1 LTLNDFKRIKLIGK
15 VKLMTVNNENS
26 TPLSDPHL
34 NDVLPVSPKL
44 VEEIVCALDQL
55 NKEQVDFLLR
65 PLHSADIADVFEQLN
80 DNHRKLLTSLI
91 GSRMEPDVLSELD
104 DSTLDD
110 VITEMDDKDVAR
122 AVSQMESDDAV
133 HVLEDMDEN
142 EQRKIIDALPDKDRL
157 IVKEGLSYPEDSAGR
172 LLQKN
177 LVSVP
182 GLWTVGAVIDY
193 FLIEE
198 NLPDEF
204 YEVFIV
210 DPMHHPIG
218 TAALNKIVRSDR
230 DKKISEIMEKEPT
243 LVRVDTDQEEV
254 AYLFRQYDLT
264 SMGVVDDGGRLIGV
278 ITFDDVV
285 DVIEEEAEEDLML
298 MSGIQETDITESVFV
313 AFKNRVTWLIVNLGT
328 AILASMVIAMFDA
341 TINQMVAL
349 AVLMPIV
356 ASMGG
361 NAGTQTMTVTVR
373 AIATRELTATNMKRI
388 IFREFSI
395 ALLNGVI
402 IAILIGGLS
411 WVWFDN
417 TLLGLVMGVAMIVNM
432 IMAGLAGILIPITL
446 DKVNID
452 PALASSIF
460 VTTITDVIGF
470 FAFLG
475 LASQVL
481 I

>member
-1 LTLNDFKRIKLIGK
+1 LTLNDFKTIKLIGK

-26 TPLSDPHL
+26 TPQSDPHL
-34 NDVLPVSPKL
+34 EDVLPVSPEL
-44 VEEIVCALDQL
+44 VEEIVCALDQF

-65 PLHSADIADVFEQLN
+65 PLHSADIADVFEQLS
-80 DNHRKLLTSLI
+80 DNHRKLLTSII
-91 GSRMEPDVLSELD
+91 GSGMEPDVLSELD

-122 AVSQMESDDAV
+122 AVSLMESDDAV

-142 EQRKIIDALPDKDRL
+142 VQRKIIDALPDKDKL
-157 IVKEGLSYPEDSAGR
+157 IVQEGLSYPEDSAGR

-230 DKKISEIMEKEPT
+230 DKKISEIMEEEPT

-313 AFKNRVTWLIVNLGT
+313 ASKNRVTWLIVNLGT

-402 IAILIGGLS
+402 IAVLIGGLS
-411 WVWFDN
+411 WFWFEN
-417 TLLGLVMGVAMIVNM
+417 TMLGLVMGVAMIVNM

>member
-1 LTLNDFKRIKLIGK
+1 MTLNDFKRIKLIGK

-44 VEEIVCALDQL
+44 VEEVVCALDQL

-313 AFKNRVTWLIVNLGT
+313 ASKNRVTWLIVNLGT

-341 TINQMVAL
+341 TINEMVAL

>member
-1 LTLNDFKRIKLIGK
+1 MTLNDFKRIKLIGK

-110 VITEMDDKDVAR
+110 VITEMDDKDFAR

-243 LVRVDTDQEEV
+243 LVSVDTDQEEV

-313 AFKNRVTWLIVNLGT
+313 ASKNRVTWLIVNLGT

>member
-1 LTLNDFKRIKLIGK
+1 
-15 VKLMTVNNENS
+15 MTVNNENS

-313 AFKNRVTWLIVNLGT
+313 ASKNRVTWLIVNLGT

-341 TINQMVAL
+341 TINEMVAL

>member
-44 VEEIVCALDQL
+44 LEEIVCALDQL

-110 VITEMDDKDVAR
+110 VITEMDDKDFAR

-313 AFKNRVTWLIVNLGT
+313 ASKNRVTWLIVNLGT

>member
-1 LTLNDFKRIKLIGK
+1 
-15 VKLMTVNNENS
+15 MTVNNENS

-110 VITEMDDKDVAR
+110 VITEMDDKDFAR

-254 AYLFRQYDLT
+254 AYLFRQYDLI

-313 AFKNRVTWLIVNLGT
+313 ASKNRVTWLIVNLGT

>member
-1 LTLNDFKRIKLIGK
+1 MTLNDFKRIKLIGK

-122 AVSQMESDDAV
+122 AVSQMESNDAV

-313 AFKNRVTWLIVNLGT
+313 ASKNRVTWLIVNLGT

>member
-1 LTLNDFKRIKLIGK
+1 MR
-15 VKLMTVNNENS
+15 
-26 TPLSDPHL
+26 
-34 NDVLPVSPKL
+34 
-44 VEEIVCALDQL
+44 
-55 NKEQVDFLLR
+55 
-65 PLHSADIADVFEQLN
+65 
-80 DNHRKLLTSLI
+80 
-91 GSRMEPDVLSELD
+91 
-104 DSTLDD
+104 
-110 VITEMDDKDVAR
+110 
-122 AVSQMESDDAV
+122 
-133 HVLEDMDEN
+133 
-142 EQRKIIDALPDKDRL
+142 
-157 IVKEGLSYPEDSAGR
+157 AGR
-172 LLQKN
+172 LSEKKYAD
-177 LVSVP
+177 
-182 GLWTVGAVIDY
+182 GL
-193 FLIEE
+193 
-198 NLPDEF
+198 
-204 YEVFIV
+204 
-210 DPMHHPIG
+210 
-218 TAALNKIVRSDR
+218 KC

-313 AFKNRVTWLIVNLGT
+313 ASKNRVTWLIVNLGT

>member
-110 VITEMDDKDVAR
+110 VITEMDDKDFAR

-313 AFKNRVTWLIVNLGT
+313 ASKNRVTWLIVNLGT

-446 DKVNID
+446 HKVNID